1 LIKKVSKAIVI
12 GSGFG
17 GIASALRLNKL
28 GFKVTLVERLDTLG
42 GRARVFQ
49 KEGYRHDAGPTVI
62 TAPFLFEEL
71 YELFD
76 KKLSDYLNF
85 VPLDPWYRF
94 YFHDGKTFDYRPSI
108 EDTND
113 EIRKFDKSDV
123 EGYENLLKTSK
134 DIFQIGFEK
143 LSDKPF
149 SSFWEMAKQ
158 IPSLL
163 KLKSYL
169 TVSQLVNSKLKSEN
183 LRKAFSIHPL
193 LVGGNPFTTTS
204 IYALIHYLERK
215 WGVFFCMGGTGKIVH
230 ELEKLM
236 RETGIE
242 IKKNADVERIVIK
255 DNKAKGIIIKDGKEI
270 HADVV
275 ICNADPPTV
284 YKEMLDFPYGKNR
297 LVKPEKFTQYS
308 MGLFVLFFGSK
319 KKIPICCTPYNLDG
333 RKIQRFIERHL

>member
-1 LIKKVSKAIVI
+1 MV

-169 TVSQLVNSKLKSEN
+169 TVSQLVNSKLKNEY

-236 RETGIE
+236 KETGIE
-242 IKKNADVERIVIK
+242 IKKNADVERIIVK
-255 DNKAKGIIIKDGKEI
+255 DNKAVGIIIKDGKEI
-270 HADVV
+270 HADAI

-284 YKEMLDFPYGKNR
+284 YKEMLDLSYRKNR
-297 LVKPEKFTQYS
+297 LVKPEK
-308 MGLFVLFFGSK
+308 LWA
-319 KKIPICCTPYNLDG
+319 
-333 RKIQRFIERHL
+333 

>member
-1 LIKKVSKAIVI
+1 M
-12 GSGFG
+12 
-17 GIASALRLNKL
+17 
-28 GFKVTLVERLDTLG
+28 
-42 GRARVFQ
+42 
-49 KEGYRHDAGPTVI
+49 
-62 TAPFLFEEL
+62 FEEL

-113 EIRKFDKSDV
+113 EIKKFDKSDV

-169 TVSQLVNSKLKSEN
+169 TVSQLVNSKLKNEY

-204 IYALIHYLERK
+204 IYALIHYLERENGAYFSV
-215 WGVFFCMGGTGKIVH
+215 WEAQV
-230 ELEKLM
+230 KLFM
-236 RETGIE
+236 
-242 IKKNADVERIVIK
+242 N
-255 DNKAKGIIIKDGKEI
+255 
-270 HADVV
+270 
-275 ICNADPPTV
+275 
-284 YKEMLDFPYGKNR
+284 
-297 LVKPEKFTQYS
+297 
-308 MGLFVLFFGSK
+308 
-319 KKIPICCTPYNLDG
+319 
-333 RKIQRFIERHL
+333 